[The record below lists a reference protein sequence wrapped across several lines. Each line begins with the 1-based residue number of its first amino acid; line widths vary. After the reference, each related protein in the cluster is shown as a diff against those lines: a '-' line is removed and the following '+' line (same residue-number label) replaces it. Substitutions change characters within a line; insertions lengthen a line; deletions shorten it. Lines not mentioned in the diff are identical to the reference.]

1 MQNRFGFKDGVLL
14 VLMLIVGLL
23 VVVGMFG
30 NDRVLSEVQKLE
42 GKVADLEKVVASG
55 RGADADLGSV
65 RAELDSIRDA
75 INSRPINVYVSGVAA
90 DSANATARAPEP
102 VEPSDQRKQFPPRHL
117 SCLASC
123 TE

>member
-55 RGADADLGSV
+55 RGTDADLGSV

-75 INSRPINVYVSGVAA
+75 IN
-90 DSANATARAPEP
+90 
-102 VEPSDQRKQFPPRHL
+102 
-117 SCLASC
+117 
-123 TE
+123 

>member
-14 VLMLIVGLL
+14 VLLLIVGLL

-42 GKVADLEKVVASG
+42 GKVADLEKMMASG

-75 INSRPINVYVSGVAA
+75 INSRPISIRRISFVP
-90 DSANATARAPEP
+90 APM
-102 VEPSDQRKQFPPRHL
+102 S
-117 SCLASC
+117 SSLASRM
-123 TE
+123 